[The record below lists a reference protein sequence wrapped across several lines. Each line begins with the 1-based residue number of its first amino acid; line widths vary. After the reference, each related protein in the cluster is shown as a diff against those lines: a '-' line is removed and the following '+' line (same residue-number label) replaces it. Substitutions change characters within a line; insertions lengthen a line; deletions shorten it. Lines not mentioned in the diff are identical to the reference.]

1 MTRASGWRRAR
12 RGARGAPQSRGLG
25 GYYRR
30 CSVGPRLRVL
40 AGRCSVAWLKS
51 PPGGAGHSRAP
62 WCRPAG
68 GGTGRMA
75 GRCRQTPLINA
86 NALPFSPPHGRREDP
101 RAGTSTANHRARR
114 AASAEPSYFV
124 PALPP
129 PARPRVYMHVHPAP
143 HRILVHFHRFL
154 YSINTVQYSSRSSP
168 GARPI
173 RRQVAV

>member
-1 MTRASGWRRAR
+1 MTRASGWTRAR

-30 CSVGPRLRVL
+30 CSVGRRLRVL

-101 RAGTSTANHRARR
+101 RAGTSTHCQPPRAPRCQRR
-114 AASAEPSYFV
+114 AILFCPSPSSPSAPPRVHACPSRPPSYSCS
-124 PALPP
+124 LPSFS
-129 PARPRVYMHVHPAP
+129 V
-143 HRILVHFHRFL
+143 
-154 YSINTVQYSSRSSP
+154 
-168 GARPI
+168 
-173 RRQVAV
+173 